1 MQISKNSQRKRR
13 HARVRAKISGTA
25 KRPRLSVFKSN
36 KYVYVQLID
45 DEKAKTLAASS
56 SKEIADKKT
65 MTEQA
70 KFVGED
76 IAKKAIEKKIKTVV
90 FDRGGY
96 LYSGRIKVLADAAR
110 EAGLK
115 F

>member
-1 MQISKNSQRKRR
+1 MSNEKDKKRIRR
-13 HARVRAKISGTA
+13 HARVRAKIQGTS

-36 KYVYVQLID
+36 KYLYAQLID
-45 DEKAKTLAASS
+45 DDKANTIASS
-56 SKEIADKKT
+56 SSKVLAPKKT

-70 KFVGED
+70 KIVGED
-76 IAKKAIEKKIKTVV
+76 IAKKAGEKKIKEVV

-96 LYSGRIKVLADAAR
+96 IYGGRVKVLADAAR
-110 EAGLK
+110 AGGLK